1 MKFLS
6 ALNTGIQMKDLK
18 SIFNHPPKANPENDP
33 HLYEWKHP
41 IHGKDDGEALNRL
54 LNQKKKRRYLEHH
67 LNSKARA
74 NGSTFNKKQ
83 RVSFKMSYANTIEAH
98 RRYIKLYMPQIG
110 KDGVAIPREI
120 FGTDLEEYQKHM
132 TPFHLKM
139 IISPESQKIDLK
151 LLSEAFIR
159 HLEKSTGYEFYWLGT
174 IHTDTEHHHVHLAIN
189 GKDKNGKKVRF
200 PKDMIKNTMR
210 EFLSNIAT
218 NMIGERTKEE
228 IEESKQKL
236 TQAKRW
242 TVFDEQLKEM
252 PEKIFINNL
261 NSSLIKRLQFLSSI
275 KLAEKDGMF
284 YSLKPDFEEVLK
296 ATGRYNLYLEEYLKS
311 DLPLRLFEG
320 GSITGLVDKVV
331 SFDKDESWYDAI
343 IIRKENE
350 RIYIPVFQLHK
361 EGLEGKTVHIENAA
375 GGTNRNISNKDIKI
389 IDNRSK
395 SISIER

>member
-1 MKFLS
+1 MKE
-6 ALNTGIQMKDLK
+6 LK

-110 KDGVAIPREI
+110 KDGVAFPREI
-120 FGTDLEEYQKHM
+120 FGTDLDEYQKNM

-331 SFDKDESWYDAI
+331 SFDKDESWNDAI

-361 EGLEGKTVHIENAA
+361 ERLEGKTVHIENAA

>member
-1 MKFLS
+1 
-6 ALNTGIQMKDLK
+6 MKDLK
-18 SIFNHPPKANPENDP
+18 SIFNHPPKSNPENDL
-33 HLYEWKHP
+33 HLYNWKRPFHS
-41 IHGKDDGEALNRL
+41 KNDAAYLNKL
-54 LNQKKKRRYLEHH
+54 LKAHKRRKSPERFSSGRIR
-67 LNSKARA
+67 LNGNPNNR
-74 NGSTFNKKQ
+74 KQ
-83 RVSFKMSYANTIEAH
+83 RVLFKMSYGNSMDKH
-98 RRYIKLYMPQIG
+98 KKYIKLYMPQIG
-110 KDGVAIPREI
+110 KDGVEIPREI

-151 LLSEAFIR
+151 LLIETFIR

-252 PEKIFINNL
+252 PEKIFIKNL

-311 DLPLRLFEG
+311 DLPLKLFEG

-331 SFDKDESWYDAI
+331 SFDKDESWNDAI

-361 EGLEGKTVHIENAA
+361 EGLEGKTVHIEHAA

>member
-1 MKFLS
+1 
-6 ALNTGIQMKDLK
+6 MKDLK
-18 SIFNHPPKANPENDP
+18 SIFNHPPKSTPEKDP
-33 HLYEWKHP
+33 HLYDWKRPFHS
-41 IHGKDDGEALNRL
+41 KNDAAYLNKLLKAHSRKKSPERFPSGRARL
-54 LNQKKKRRYLEHH
+54 NG
-67 LNSKARA
+67 NA
-74 NGSTFNKKQ
+74 NNRKQ
-83 RVSFKMSYANTIEAH
+83 RVMFKMSYGNSMDKH
-98 RRYIKLYMPQIG
+98 KKYIKLYMPQIG
-110 KDGVAIPREI
+110 KDGVEIPREI
-120 FGTDLEEYQKHM
+120 FGIDLSEYQKHM
-132 TPFHLKM
+132 TPFHLKL

-228 IEESKQKL
+228 IEESKLKL

-242 TVFDEQLKEM
+242 TSFDEELKEM

-261 NSSLIKRLQFLSSI
+261 NSSHIKRLQFLSSI
-275 KLAEKDGMF
+275 KLATKDGMF
-284 YSLKPDFEEVLK
+284 YSLNPDFEEVLK

-320 GSITGLVDKVV
+320 GSITGVVDKVV
-331 SFDKDESWYDAI
+331 SFDKDESWNDAI

-361 EGLEGKTVHIENAA
+361 EHLEGKTVRIEHAA
-375 GGTNRNISNKDIKI
+375 GGTNRNISNKDIQI
-389 IDNRSK
+389 VDNK
-395 SISIER
+395 YKNISLSR

>member
-1 MKFLS
+1 
-6 ALNTGIQMKDLK
+6 MKDLK
-18 SIFNHPPKANPENDP
+18 SIFNHPPKAKPENEP
-33 HLYEWKHP
+33 HLYDWKRP
-41 IHGKDDGEALNRL
+41 FHGKDDGEALNRL
-54 LNQKKKRRYLEHH
+54 LNQKKKRRYLEYH

-74 NGSTFNKKQ
+74 NGSAFNKKQ

-110 KDGVAIPREI
+110 KDGVEIPREI

-228 IEESKQKL
+228 IEESKLKL

-242 TVFDEQLKEM
+242 TSFDEELKEM

-261 NSSLIKRLQFLSSI
+261 NSTHIKRLQFLSSI
-275 KLAEKDGMF
+275 KLATKDGMF
-284 YSLKPDFEEVLK
+284 YSLNPDFEEVLK

-320 GSITGLVDKVV
+320 GNITGVVDKVV
-331 SFDKDESWYDAI
+331 SFDKDESWNDAI

-361 EGLEGKTVHIENAA
+361 EHLEGKTVRIEHAA

-389 IDNRSK
+389 VDTRNRDI
-395 SISIER
+395 SISR

>member
-1 MKFLS
+1 
-6 ALNTGIQMKDLK
+6 MKDLK
-18 SIFNHPPKANPENDP
+18 SIFNHPPKSNPENDP
-33 HLYEWKHP
+33 HLYDWKRP
-41 IHGKDDGEALNRL
+41 FHGKNDATYLNKL
-54 LNQKKKRRYLEHH
+54 LKAKRRKSSPERI
-67 LNSKARA
+67 SSGKVRS
-74 NGSTFNKKQ
+74 NGSENSRKQ
-83 RVSFKMSYANTIEAH
+83 RVLLKLSYGESSAKH
-98 RRYIKLYMPQIG
+98 LKYIRLYMPQIN
-110 KDGVAIPREI
+110 KEDVEEKKEI
-120 FGTDLEEYQKHM
+120 FGSPMEDYMNNIVPRHFKL
-132 TPFHLKM
+132 

-159 HLEKSTGYEFYWLGT
+159 HLERSTGYDFYWLGT

-331 SFDKDESWYDAI
+331 SFDKDESWNDAI

-361 EGLEGKTVHIENAA
+361 EGLEGKTVHIEHAA

>member
-1 MKFLS
+1 
-6 ALNTGIQMKDLK
+6 
-18 SIFNHPPKANPENDP
+18 
-33 HLYEWKHP
+33 
-41 IHGKDDGEALNRL
+41 
-54 LNQKKKRRYLEHH
+54 
-67 LNSKARA
+67 
-74 NGSTFNKKQ
+74 
-83 RVSFKMSYANTIEAH
+83 MSYANTIEAH

-120 FGTDLEEYQKHM
+120 FGTDLDEYQKNM

-242 TVFDEQLKEM
+242 TVFDEQLKKT

-261 NSSLIKRLQFLSSI
+261 NSSLIKRLQFFSLI
-275 KLAEKDGMF
+275 KLAKKDGMF

-331 SFDKDESWYDAI
+331 SFDKDESWNDAI

-361 EGLEGKTVHIENAA
+361 EGLEGKTVHIEHAA